1 MEILG
6 MTINEILIVSA
17 IILIL
22 ADIFFASDVPTHIAY
37 LLLTFTFAKEID
49 MPILYQIGFGV
60 LIWFALVVF
69 HYTIWRKVIEKIND
83 KYIAPRKHT
92 GGIEGFIGKEGV
104 IKEVEGNK
112 FILVNDELYQFESET
127 NQEIVVGNK
136 YKILNAESNKLFI

>member
-60 LIWFALVVF
+60 LIWFALVVL